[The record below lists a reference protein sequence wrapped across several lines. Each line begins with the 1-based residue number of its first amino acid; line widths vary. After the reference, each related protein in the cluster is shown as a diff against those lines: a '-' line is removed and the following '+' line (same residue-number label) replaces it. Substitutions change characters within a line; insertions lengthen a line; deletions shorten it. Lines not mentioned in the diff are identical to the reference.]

1 MNNKYYTL
9 HLSILLLLM
18 KEKKSVPKTS
28 KEPEKI
34 SHVSAETSPAPNYFS
49 ILFKSVLLSIVFLIV
64 LLFIKKIDSYSQ
76 FYENKIT
83 GGYEEIASVKDI
95 ENYEDLETR
104 KQLRWGNGYMMLKQL
119 KAYIKDS
126 NALVLVPPA
135 KYIAQ
140 VNPQFGIAEPS
151 VVYYMCGMKTC
162 WGTAKNVYK
171 CTHAF
176 IVTPKGADV
185 LKINSK
191 QQIDSLLSIYKP
203 YPYSL

>member
-1 MNNKYYTL
+1 
-9 HLSILLLLM
+9 M
-18 KEKKSVPKTS
+18 KEKKTIPKAT
-28 KEPEKI
+28 KEPGKV
-34 SHVSAETSPAPNYFS
+34 SQASAETTASPAYIS
-49 ILFKSVLLSIVFLIV
+49 VVFKSVLLSIAFLIA

-83 GGYEEIASVKDI
+83 GGYEEIASIKEM
-95 ENYEDLETR
+95 ENHEDLEIR
-104 KQLRWGNGYMMLKQL
+104 KQLRWGNGYLMLKQL

-151 VVYYMCGMKTC
+151 IVYYMCGMKTC

-176 IVTPKGADV
+176 IVSPKGADV
-185 LKINSK
+185 LKISSK
-191 QQIDSLLSIYKP
+191 QQIDSLLAIYKP